1 MEKARLLELHSRYE
15 AGATLEDLA
24 RGLGVSRRTVSRWF
38 LRNNLHIRSKSEA
51 ARGRFN
57 GSFTGEPLLTKDGY
71 VEVWNGVRRVL
82 EHRHVM
88 SQYLG
93 RALKKKEFIHHIN
106 GVKDDNRIENL
117 KLVTPAQHMREHIL
131 TTWSRKY
138 SCCTRCGRAD
148 RKHASRGLC
157 TACDM
162 YARAVRNR
170 GYELITDRNGKM
182 IFSPEHRRKL
192 SQAALRREWGKR
204 WQDTDFLGTT

>member
-106 GVKDDNRIENL
+106 GVKDDNRIRINHTL
-117 KLVTPAQHMREHIL
+117 QDAFGG
-131 TTWSRKY
+131 S
-138 SCCTRCGRAD
+138 
-148 RKHASRGLC
+148 
-157 TACDM
+157 
-162 YARAVRNR
+162 
-170 GYELITDRNGKM
+170 GYEFHQFPWQTIC
-182 IFSPEHRRKL
+182 FSVMNRP
-192 SQAALRREWGKR
+192 G
-204 WQDTDFLGTT
+204 